1 MPKTLTIHELEPT
14 TAKLLMVYARRQSK
28 SLNQSVKD
36 LLAVALGVASMPLA
50 KVDNGSSRFRGCVD
64 RKAASDL
71 LAYVEGADFS
81 KVDMEDI

>member
-14 TAKLLMVYARRQSK
+14 TAKLLMVYAKRQSK

-36 LLAVALGVASMPLA
+36 LLAVALCVVSKPRM
-50 KVDNGSSRFRGCVD
+50 KVDNGLRKFRGCID
-64 RKAASDL
+64 RKDASDL

-81 KVDMEDI
+81 KVDKEDM

>member
-14 TAKLLMVYARRQSK
+14 TAKLLMVYARRHSK

-36 LLAVALGVASMPLA
+36 LLAVALGVASMPRA
-50 KVDNGSSRFRGCVD
+50 KVDNGLSRFRGCVD

>member
-36 LLAVALGVASMPLA
+36 LLAVALGVVSKPRM
-50 KVDNGSSRFRGCVD
+50 KVDNGLSRFRGCVG
-64 RKAASDL
+64 RKDASDL

-81 KVDMEDI
+81 KVDMEDV

>member
-14 TAKLLMVYARRQSK
+14 TAKLLMVYAKRQSK

-36 LLAVALGVASMPLA
+36 LLAVALGVVSKPRK
-50 KVDNGSSRFRGCVD
+50 KVDNGLRRFRGCID
-64 RKAASDL
+64 RKDATDL

-81 KVDMEDI
+81 KVDMEDM

>member
-36 LLAVALGVASMPLA
+36 LLAVALGVVPKPRM
-50 KVDNGSSRFRGCVD
+50 KVDNGLSKFRGCVD
-64 RKAASDL
+64 RKDASDL
-71 LAYVEGADFS
+71 LAYVEDADFS
-81 KVDMEDI
+81 RVDMEDM

>member
-14 TAKLLMVYARRQSK
+14 TARLLMVYARRQSK

-36 LLAVALGVASMPLA
+36 LLAVALGVVPKPRV
-50 KVDNGSSRFRGCVD
+50 KVDNGLGRFRGCID
-64 RKAASDL
+64 RKVASDL

-81 KVDMEDI
+81 KVDAEDM

>member
-36 LLAVALGVASMPLA
+36 LLAVALGVAPKPRM
-50 KVDNGSSRFRGCVD
+50 KVDNGLGRFRGCID
-64 RKAASDL
+64 RKDASEL
-71 LAYVEGADFS
+71 LAHVEGADFS
-81 KVDMEDI
+81 KVEAEDM